1 MKTLQE
7 LTLLDKFLFDEV
19 IEDKETYEALLRII
33 LGDEELNLL
42 TEAQSEKELRTAP
55 WLRSIRVDVFAMD
68 DKSTIYNTEMQKE
81 WRADL
86 IKRTRY
92 YQALID
98 SSLLEPGEINFNN
111 IKNTTIIMIMP
122 FDLFRMGKYIY
133 TFEEICREYPDLKL
147 EDGAKRIFINTHG
160 KNNDEVSPEFIAL
173 MKFIEYNESE
183 EYKQS
188 SPNLDRIINRVSQV
202 KASEEVGVKY
212 MQRWEE
218 EALIRNEG
226 KEEGREEGRE
236 EGKIE
241 TKVIDIKNLMEN
253 MKLTAEQAMIALGI
267 DKNEFSKYLPML

>member
-1 MKTLQE
+1 ME
-7 LTLLDKFLFDEV
+7 
-19 IEDKETYEALLRII
+19 
-33 LGDEELNLL
+33 
-42 TEAQSEKELRTAP
+42 QS
-55 WLRSIRVDVFAMD
+55 VF
-68 DKSTIYNTEMQKE
+68 
-81 WRADL
+81 
-86 IKRTRY
+86 
-92 YQALID
+92 
-98 SSLLEPGEINFNN
+98 SL
-111 IKNTTIIMIMP
+111 
-122 FDLFRMGKYIY
+122 
-133 TFEEICREYPDLKL
+133 
-147 EDGAKRIFINTHG
+147 THG